1 MRVFL
6 YIKYSELTQA
16 SNLKKPVENPK
27 KGRKKVKWMRNVVI
41 EQILNSANGLE
52 YVFKKVKQLKI
63 TKSGRI

>member
-1 MRVFL
+1 M
-6 YIKYSELTQA
+6 
-16 SNLKKPVENPK
+16 KKPVENPK

-63 TKSGRI
+63 TKSQRI